1 MKRGRRVIG
10 HVKKKERKTR
20 KKMEATRNVEVT
32 SKKDFTVKFSEKERL
47 STQGEAMEENIHRR
61 KKIRIPPTRVKIIIK
76 VDSCEERP
84 RE

>member
-1 MKRGRRVIG
+1 
-10 HVKKKERKTR
+10 
-20 KKMEATRNVEVT
+20 
-32 SKKDFTVKFSEKERL
+32 
-47 STQGEAMEENIHRR
+47 MEENIHRR